1 MVAGMWTPSP
11 FDFGYPWW
19 MTWGHVVPLAV
30 FGILALAAW
39 QLRWR
44 WWILA
49 GSAVLA
55 LWALAGVVIMA
66 QVLAVRRPLTL
77 PTTRFLS
84 TGTGRV
90 LDLGA
95 GSGRAT
101 LMVAL
106 ARPATRVVAADIYE
120 GYWGIDDNTP
130 DRLRRNAAAAGVG
143 DRVEVHVA
151 DMRAL
156 PFPDASFDGVVSSF
170 AIDHLSRDDR
180 RRALAEA
187 ARVLRADGHLLVMNL
202 AVDHWVRVALPTP
215 PGHGYF
221 GHQQDSARWR
231 HDLDEAGF
239 ELVEEGRRPGTVFFL
254 AARRAR

>member
-1 MVAGMWTPSP
+1 MWTLSR
-11 FDFGYPWW
+11 FDFGYAWW
-19 MTWGHVVPLAV
+19 MTWGHVIPLV
-30 FGILALAAW
+30 LFGLLALAAW
-39 QLRWR
+39 RLKWRRWL
-44 WWILA
+44 IVVPAL
-49 GSAVLA
+49 LA
-55 LWALAGVVIMA
+55 LWALSGAVIMS
-66 QVLAVRRPLTL
+66 QVLAIRQPLTL
-77 PTTRFLS
+77 PTTRFLPA
-84 TGTGRV
+84 GTGRV

-106 ARPATRVVAADIYE
+106 ARPATRVVAADIYR

-130 DRLRRNAAAAGVG
+130 ERLRRNAAAAGVT
-143 DRVEVHVA
+143 DRVEVQVA

-187 ARVLRADGHLLVMNL
+187 ARVLRAGGHLLVMNL
-202 AVDHWVRVALPTP
+202 AVDGWVRVALPTP

-231 HDLDEAGF
+231 QDFSDAGF
-239 ELVEEGRRPGTVFFL
+239 DVVEEGTRPATVYFLGARRP
-254 AARRAR
+254 R

>member
-1 MVAGMWTPSP
+1 MWTLSP

-19 MTWGHVVPLAV
+19 MTSGHLIPLV
-30 FGILALAAW
+30 LCSLLALLAW
-39 QLRWR
+39 RLQWR
-44 WWILA
+44 WWLI
-49 GSAVLA
+49 AVPA
-55 LWALAGVVIMA
+55 AVAIWALAGTVIMS
-66 QVLAVRRPLTL
+66 QVLAVQRPLTL
-77 PTTRFLS
+77 PTTRFLPA
-84 TGTGRV
+84 GTGRV

-130 DRLRRNAAAAGVG
+130 DRLRRNALAAGVS
-143 DRVEVHVA
+143 DRIEVRVA

-187 ARVLRADGHLLVMNL
+187 ARVLRAGGHLLVMNL
-202 AVDHWVRVALPTP
+202 AVDGWIRVALPTP

-221 GHQQDSARWR
+221 GHQQDAARWR
-231 HDLDEAGF
+231 QDFVDAGF
-239 ELVEEGRRPGTVFFL
+239 DLVEEGTRPATVYFL
-254 AARRAR
+254 GARRAR

>member
-1 MVAGMWTPSP
+1 MVPGMWTPSP
-11 FDFGYPWW
+11 FDFGYSWW
-19 MTWGHVVPLAV
+19 MTWGHVVPLSV
-30 FGILALAAW
+30 FGIIALAAW

-44 WWILA
+44 WWIVA
-49 GSAVLA
+49 ISAVLA
-55 LWALAGVVIMA
+55 LWALAGFVIMA
-66 QVLAVRRPLTL
+66 QVLAVQRPLTL
-77 PTTRFLS
+77 PTTRFLP
-84 TGTGRV
+84 TAAGRV

-130 DRLRRNAAAAGVG
+130 DRLRRNASAAGVA
-143 DRVEVHVA
+143 DRVEVQLA

-170 AIDHLSRDDR
+170 AIDHLNRDDR

-187 ARVLRADGHLLVMNL
+187 ARVLREGGHLLIMNL
-202 AVDHWVRVALPTP
+202 ALDLWVRVALPTP

-231 HDLDEAGF
+231 RDLADAGF
-239 ELVEEGRRPGTVFFL
+239 DVVEEGTRPATVYFL

>member
-1 MVAGMWTPSP
+1 MWTPSP
-11 FDFGYPWW
+11 FDFGYSWW
-19 MTWGHVVPLAV
+19 MTSGHVILLVLFGLFALLAWR
-30 FGILALAAW
+30 L
-39 QLRWR
+39 QWR
-44 WWILA
+44 WWLIALPA
-49 GSAVLA
+49 ALA
-55 LWALAGVVIMA
+55 LWALAGTVIMS
-66 QVLAVRRPLTL
+66 QVLAVQQPLTL
-77 PTTRFLS
+77 PTARFLPA
-84 TGTGRV
+84 GTGRV

-106 ARPATRVVAADIYE
+106 ARPATHVVAADIYE

-130 DRLRRNAAAAGVG
+130 DRLRRNASAAGVG

-187 ARVLRADGHLLVMNL
+187 ARVLRAGGHLLVMNL
-202 AVDHWVRVALPTP
+202 AVDGWVRVALPTP

-221 GHQQDSARWR
+221 GHQQDAARWR
-231 HDLDEAGF
+231 RDFAEAGF
-239 ELVEEGRRPGTVFFL
+239 DVVEEGTRPATVFFL
-254 AARRAR
+254 GARRPG